1 MSAQATNRREQS
13 EWEPVTTAQFCQGMR
28 NLAGACVVIT
38 GSDAGQRAGLTA
50 TAVCSISADPPRL
63 LVCVN
68 RNVYAHR
75 LISNSGVLCI
85 NALQVDQEHIAR
97 RFAGMVEGVAGEERF
112 AAGAWDEGANGLPT
126 LADALVAFECRV
138 VETIAA
144 SSHDMFI
151 AEVIGVT
158 GTLSQE
164 DPLIYFNGK
173 FSALAQV
180 PGIALNHSQE
190 Q

>member
-1 MSAQATNRREQS
+1 MNAQAMRLRAAP
-13 EWEPVTTAQFCQGMR
+13 EWEPVSSAQFCQAMR
-28 NLAGACVVIT
+28 NLAGACVVISA
-38 GSDAGQRAGLTA
+38 SDAGQRAGLTA

-75 LISNSGVLCI
+75 LISNSGALCI
-85 NALQVDQEHIAR
+85 NVLQADQEPIAR

-112 AAGAWDEGANGLPT
+112 AAGAWDEGRNGLPT

-144 SSHDMFI
+144 NSHDMFI

-173 FSALAQV
+173 FSALDRV

>member
-1 MSAQATNRREQS
+1 MSLRAAPDDA
-13 EWEPVTTAQFCQGMR
+13 PVTSARFCQGMR

-38 GSDAGQRAGLTA
+38 SSDAGQRAGLTA
-50 TAVCSISADPPRL
+50 TALCSISADPPRL

-68 RNVYAHR
+68 RTVFAHR

-85 NALQVDQEHIAR
+85 NALQAGQEQIAR

-112 AAGAWDEGANGLPT
+112 AVGAWTVGAHGVPL
-126 LADALVAFECRV
+126 LAEALVAFECRV

-144 SSHDMFI
+144 SSHDLFI

-158 GTLSQE
+158 GTLSQD
-164 DPLIYFNGK
+164 DPLIYFDGR
-173 FSALAQV
+173 FSALAGV
-180 PGIALNHSQE
+180 PGRALNPSQE